1 VRVWEWASSAQS
13 VDVFRILCVDFHLTA
28 VCVCVC
34 VCVSNISQLEIF
46 ENTCKRPEGG
56 NEECGV
62 ERVND
67 EVGEVFARLV
77 LYDGAQ
83 LLGV

>member
-1 VRVWEWASSAQS
+1 M
-13 VDVFRILCVDFHLTA
+13 
-28 VCVCVC
+28 CVC
-34 VCVSNISQLEIF
+34 VCVSNISQIEIF